1 MSNKVLHFFVYELI
15 YMLFRNNNLVWK
27 LQLHHLGLPVE
38 LSISSR
44 NVYCCC
50 CYYFDSFYKNFFSFA
65 CLFFFFCKPRGVFII
80 NGQCFMWN
88 KIRKYIQNSFFRMTT
103 SSLTLVFTKALSQS
117 NINCPSD
124 KINICILVVPEITK
138 TRWWIMNFQVKFCKT
153 DLVMRIRM

>member
-1 MSNKVLHFFVYELI
+1 MYFFVYELI

-27 LQLHHLGLPVE
+27 LQLHHLGLLVE
-38 LSISSR
+38 LSISSS

-50 CYYFDSFYKNFFSFA
+50 FYYFDSFYKHCFS
-65 CLFFFFCKPRGVFII
+65 LGWFFFCKPRGFFII

-117 NINCPSD
+117 NINYPSD
-124 KINICILVVPEITK
+124 KISICILVVPDITK
-138 TRWWIMNFQVKFCKT
+138 IRWWIMNFQVKFCKI
-153 DLVMRIRM
+153 DLVMGIRM